1 MTERGR
7 QKSAAFGA
15 SKLWTGGVTRRSGG
29 AVTAA
34 KMTRLRL
41 LSMVF
46 VTRAAV
52 APVFRLPKRRE
63 AVVGQPTV
71 DAVNEIVPM
80 LKRIG
85 RIGRLIQRRGSRN
98 GGSADSPA
106 IALRDAG
113 VGGAC
118 RVKGL
123 AVFAAASHRWGAD
136 PRVAIAES
144 GVIVARNAI
153 ALTRVGMSE
162 VRQFAIFKAA
172 ARRLGG
178 PLSGAPRQSREAESS
193 AARMVRRVAV
203 GAGTTVAP
211 MGAYAIQGARA
222 SVAPVETAPIVAAM
236 PSRMNAAP
244 AEAGLERD
252 DRTDFGRLIDEHL
265 AEAAMRPPSG
275 VSGFDERLTPVFA
288 GMVGPY

>member
-1 MTERGR
+1 MTKQGR

-34 KMTRLRL
+34 TMTRLRL

-52 APVFRLPKRRE
+52 APVFRLPKRRD
-63 AVVGQPTV
+63 AVVWQPAV
-71 DAVNEIVPM
+71 DSVNEIVPM

-85 RIGRLIQRRGSRN
+85 RIGRLIERRGSRN

-106 IALRDAG
+106 MALRDAG
-113 VGGAC
+113 VGGAR

-123 AVFAAASHRWGAD
+123 AVFAAAPHRWGAD
-136 PRVAIAES
+136 PRIAIAEN
-144 GVIVARNAI
+144 GVGVPGNAI
-153 ALTRVGMSE
+153 ALTRVGMRE
-162 VRQFAIFKAA
+162 VRQFAVFKAA
-172 ARRLGG
+172 ARRSGG

-193 AARMVRRVAV
+193 AVRMVRRVAV
-203 GAGTTVAP
+203 GARATVAP
-211 MGAYAIQGARA
+211 MGVYAIQGSRT

-236 PSRMNAAP
+236 PSRVNAAP

-275 VSGFDERLTPVFA
+275 VTGFDERLTPVFA